1 MELQGK
7 NTKYQDIL
15 NIINFKVKRRD
26 WPGWVDDLRVKNF
39 KIKILIFFNI
49 KKTFT
54 SQTYSLKYY

>member
-26 WPGWVDDLRVKNF
+26 WPGWVDDPRVKNF
-39 KIKILIFFNI
+39 KMKILIFFNI

>member
-39 KIKILIFFNI
+39 KMKILIFFNI

>member
-39 KIKILIFFNI
+39 KMKILIFFNV